1 MDAEHAMRE
10 LPQIVESLQSR
21 LAALYGTV
29 NEITEQWQQ
38 LGRMGAQRCDHAADL
53 LTKLSGPLHALS
65 TFAQTRLV
73 EVRILAAIESESWA
87 ALHHLAAEL
96 ADLAQRGA
104 KGWTDSRS
112 RVTSG

>member
-65 TFAQTRLV
+65 TFAQTCNQQI
-73 EVRILAAIESESWA
+73 EAIRA
-87 ALHHLAAEL
+87 KPF
-96 ADLAQRGA
+96 GA
-104 KGWTDSRS
+104 
-112 RVTSG
+112 